1 MCHGVL
7 RTVVDG
13 WASSWTGRWSSRRR
27 SSPRSGRL
35 SAGASRGGNGL
46 SRTANAATARFC
58 QGCGGA
64 LAPLRCIACN
74 ADLAAGAKF
83 CGACGAPQQ

>member
-1 MCHGVL
+1 MVITAAVITAV
-7 RTVVDG
+7 R
-13 WASSWTGRWSSRRR
+13 AAIRRRQSRREW
-27 SSPRSGRL
+27 PVPP
-35 SAGASRGGNGL
+35 A
-46 SRTANAATARFC
+46 ANAATARFC

>member
-1 MCHGVL
+1 MSPSAAPAAAPGP
-7 RTVVDG
+7 RRG
-13 WASSWTGRWSSRRR
+13 PPFPAAS
-27 SSPRSGRL
+27 
-35 SAGASRGGNGL
+35 
-46 SRTANAATARFC
+46 RFC

>member
-1 MCHGVL
+1 MVITAAVITAV
-7 RTVVDG
+7 R
-13 WASSWTGRWSSRRR
+13 AAIRRRQSRREW
-27 SSPRSGRL
+27 PV
-35 SAGASRGGNGL
+35 AP
-46 SRTANAATARFC
+46 

>member
-1 MCHGVL
+1 
-7 RTVVDG
+7 
-13 WASSWTGRWSSRRR
+13 
-27 SSPRSGRL
+27 
-35 SAGASRGGNGL
+35 
-46 SRTANAATARFC
+46 NAATARFC

-64 LAPLRCIACN
+64 LAPLRCIACS

>member
-35 SAGASRGGNGL
+35 SAGASRGGNG
-46 SRTANAATARFC
+46 NAATARFC

-64 LAPLRCIACN
+64 LAPLRCIACS

>member
-1 MCHGVL
+1 M
-7 RTVVDG
+7 
-13 WASSWTGRWSSRRR
+13 RRR
-27 SSPRSGRL
+27 HDSARL
-35 SAGASRGGNGL
+35 
-46 SRTANAATARFC
+46 
-58 QGCGGA
+58 GCGGA

>member
-1 MCHGVL
+1 MGVIMD
-7 RTVVDG
+7 RAVVIT
-13 WASSWTGRWSSRRR
+13 AAVITAVRAAIRRRQSRREWPVPPAA
-27 SSPRSGRL
+27 PRMRRRHDSARL
-35 SAGASRGGNGL
+35 
-46 SRTANAATARFC
+46 
-58 QGCGGA
+58 GCGGA

>member
-1 MCHGVL
+1 MGFFERLLMGGRHHGQ
-7 RTVVDG
+7 G
-13 WASSWTGRWSSRRR
+13 G
-27 SSPRSGRL
+27 GHH
-35 SAGASRGGNGL
+35 GGGHHRGQGGYPPAPVAVGMACPAC
-46 SRTANAATARFC
+46 RTANAATARFC

-64 LAPLRCIACN
+64 LAPLRCIAGS

>member
-1 MCHGVL
+1 MGVIMD
-7 RTVVDG
+7 RAVVIT
-13 WASSWTGRWSSRRR
+13 AAVITAVRAAIRRRQSRR
-27 SSPRSGRL
+27 
-35 SAGASRGGNGL
+35 
-46 SRTANAATARFC
+46 
-58 QGCGGA
+58 GGA

>member
-1 MCHGVL
+1 MGVIMD
-7 RTVVDG
+7 RAVVIT
-13 WASSWTGRWSSRRR
+13 AAVITAVRAAIRRRQSRRC
-27 SSPRSGRL
+27 P
-35 SAGASRGGNGL
+35 AC
-46 SRTANAATARFC
+46 RTANAATARFC

-64 LAPLRCIACN
+64 LAPLRCIACS

>member
-1 MCHGVL
+1 MGVIMD
-7 RTVVDG
+7 RAVVIT
-13 WASSWTGRWSSRRR
+13 AAVITAVRAAIRRRQSRREW
-27 SSPRSGRL
+27 PVGM
-35 SAGASRGGNGL
+35 ACPAC
-46 SRTANAATARFC
+46 RTANAATARFC

-64 LAPLRCIACN
+64 LAPLRCIACS

>member
-1 MCHGVL
+1 MVITAAVITAV
-7 RTVVDG
+7 R
-13 WASSWTGRWSSRRR
+13 AAIRRRQSRREW
-27 SSPRSGRL
+27 PV
-35 SAGASRGGNGL
+35 
-46 SRTANAATARFC
+46 C

>member
-1 MCHGVL
+1 M
-7 RTVVDG
+7 R
-13 WASSWTGRWSSRRR
+13 RRQSRREW
-27 SSPRSGRL
+27 
-35 SAGASRGGNGL
+35 
-46 SRTANAATARFC
+46 AATARFC

>member
-1 MCHGVL
+1 MGVIMD
-7 RTVVDG
+7 RAVVIT
-13 WASSWTGRWSSRRR
+13 AAVITAVRAAIRRRQSRREW
-27 SSPRSGRL
+27 P
-35 SAGASRGGNGL
+35 AC
-46 SRTANAATARFC
+46 RTANAATARFC